1 MSLVVTEAILLHAF
15 NYLESSR
22 IVRLL
27 TRDGG
32 VQSAL
37 ARGARKS
44 RARYGS
50 ALDLFAQGTAH
61 LHTKPQR
68 DLHTLSSF
76 DLSKSRAEL
85 AEDVS
90 RFTAASAI
98 SELALRF
105 AGEDSGPVLF
115 DAVAEGLDI
124 IAAAPPAE
132 TVAAGLASCWQIV
145 AALGFSP
152 ALGNC
157 AVCHSDIESETEAA
171 FSHVAGGALC
181 ARCSGVTPT
190 ARRLPA
196 SARSAILGWLGEG
209 HRVSITQTEGRAH
222 QRLLREFL
230 SEHLDDGR
238 PLRAFPVWEEERWT
252 AA

>member
-1 MSLVVTEAILLHAF
+1 MSLVVTEAILLYAF
-15 NYLESSR
+15 DYLESSR

-50 ALDLFAQGTAH
+50 SLDLFAQGTAQ
-61 LHTKPQR
+61 LHTKPHR
-68 DLHTLSSF
+68 ELHTLSGF
-76 DLSKSRAEL
+76 DLSKSRPGL
-85 AEDVS
+85 ALDVG

-105 AGEDSGPVLF
+105 AGEDSGPILF
-115 DAVAEGLDI
+115 DTVDEAFDLIAE
-124 IAAAPPAE
+124 APTDH
-132 TVAAGLASCWQIV
+132 TVAAGLAACWRV
-145 AALGFSP
+145 VSALGFTP
-152 ALGNC
+152 ALENC
-157 AVCHSDIESETEAA
+157 ALCHSDILPDADA
-171 FSHVAGGALC
+171 GFSHAAGGALC
-181 ARCSGVTPT
+181 ARCSGITPA

-196 SARSAILGWLGEG
+196 SARATIIGWLNEG
-209 HRVSITQTEGRAH
+209 HRLAVTPAEGRAH
-222 QRLLREFL
+222 QRLVREFL